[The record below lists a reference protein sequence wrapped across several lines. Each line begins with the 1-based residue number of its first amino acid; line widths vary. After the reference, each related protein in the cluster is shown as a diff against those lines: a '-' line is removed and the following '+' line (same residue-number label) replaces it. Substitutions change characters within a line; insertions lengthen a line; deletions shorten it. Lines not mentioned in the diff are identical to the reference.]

1 MVHAIRIHKTGGPEV
16 LSWEEVTVGKPDP
29 GQVRIRQ
36 TAAGLNFFDITIRE
50 GNFPVALP
58 TVLGNEGAGIVEELG
73 PDVTDFSIGDRV
85 AYCTAPTGSYA
96 EARLVPAEKLIK
108 IPDGVSDQ
116 DAAATLLKG
125 LTAWYLLREAYRV
138 KYGETILFHA
148 IAGGVGVLACQWAR
162 HLGVNV
168 IGTCS
173 TSKIALAKANGA
185 THVIDYTKE
194 DFVQRVIDI
203 TEGKKV
209 PVVFDSVG
217 KDTFLKSID
226 CLAPRGVLASFGSAS
241 GAVEPFTTDLL
252 AMKGAL
258 YVTRPTLAHY
268 APTTETLRTAAK
280 EMFDLV
286 AKGILKAH
294 IGQTYPLKEAA
305 QAHRDLAARKTIG
318 STVFAI

>member
-16 LSWEEVTVGKPDP
+16 LSWEEVVVGKPGP

-50 GNFPVALP
+50 GNFPVSLP

-138 KYGETILFHA
+138 KPGETILFHA

-173 TSKIALAKANGA
+173 TSKMALAKANGA